1 MKKFTAEPMRLLCIA
16 FYTIFA
22 TMTAYAVNYGK
33 DSQTG
38 LWFALYDD
46 NTCAVAPAQS
56 GSYSMTD
63 VTIPSTFTYEGNTYT
78 VTTIESEAFMSTQIT
93 SVTIPEGV
101 TSIGVMAFNNCSDLT
116 YVSFPSTV
124 TSVDKYAFNGCY
136 NLTALYITDLTAWN
150 KIEFPLTNSNPLYYA
165 KNLYLN
171 GELVTDLVIPEG
183 ITSISQLSFTG
194 GKFNSIT
201 IPEGVTTIGSSA
213 FSGCTVTS
221 ISLPSSLTTIE
232 SNAFSYTPIE
242 SITLNEGL
250 TTIEAIAFFNCP
262 NLKSITLPNSVTTLG
277 NSVFKL
283 CTSLASVTLSSGLT
297 AISDYLFYG
306 CSSLTGTLTDE
317 FTEGTDL
324 NVLII
329 PNNIT
334 SIGTYAFYGCS
345 ALENVWFGSGL
356 QSIASGA
363 FAYDNNITTVSPT
376 STTAPALAADAFSNT
391 TYENAQLFIP
401 VKESDPNYEDV
412 SASYESDNN
421 NWVKFQKGVTTN
433 INEIEAD
440 NISILISGR
449 SIDVCGNE
457 GEIAVYDLTGTLVY
471 KGSNNRIELSNSGIY
486 AVIINNKCYKIAV
499 R

>member
-1 MKKFTAEPMRLLCIA
+1 MPGGIA
-16 FYTIFA
+16 SLGNNLFA
-22 TMTAYAVNYGK
+22 GCRNISKVNIT
-33 DSQTG
+33 DLAAWCQTN
-38 LWFALYDD
+38 FP
-46 NTCAVAPAQS
+46 T
-56 GSYSMTD
+56 SYSNPLWCGAGLYLNGEQVTD
-63 VTIPSTFTYEGNTYT
+63 LVIPS
-78 VTTIESEAFMSTQIT
+78 
-93 SVTIPEGV
+93 GV
-101 TSIGVMAFNNCSDLT
+101 TSIGDFAFMSAKI
-116 YVSFPSTV
+116 
-124 TSVDKYAFNGCY
+124 TSVTLPEGATSIGTMAFNGCSTLTSIHFPSTITSVSNFAFNGCS

-201 IPEGVTTIGSSA
+201 ISEGVTTIGSSA

-457 GEIAVYDLTGTLVY
+457 GEILIYDLTGTLVY